1 VKLLFNFTNIKYIN
15 RARMEEQIEEHTRN
29 VSNKK
34 KNPKPQ

>member
-1 VKLLFNFTNIKYIN
+1 
-15 RARMEEQIEEHTRN
+15 MEEQIEEHTRN